1 MTTVLWILLILIVA
15 AGLYVFLALPN
26 LPRRPLDGLTG
37 RDYAHR
43 GLWDDSIPE
52 NSLPAF
58 RRAAELGFG
67 IETDVHITRDDQLVV
82 FHDDSLERMCGD
94 PRMLADLT
102 LAELRE
108 LRLKGTDE
116 RIPTFDEFLAAVDE
130 RVPVIVEIK
139 TDKRIGLLC
148 EMTDR
153 RLRTYRGVYC
163 VESFDPRA
171 VRWYRLHRPDIIRG
185 QLAFGLV
192 KPGTWPHTLTNR
204 LLASLMQNVLGRP
217 DFIAFDAET
226 DRSLPM
232 RLQRRLRPSFV
243 AWTVRSQRQMDSLR
257 GRYDLQIFERFVPGG
272 RPED

>member
-1 MTTVLWILLILIVA
+1 MLT
-15 AGLYVFLALPN
+15 AGLYLVLALPN
-26 LPRRPLDGLTG
+26 LPRRPLDGLAG
-37 RDYAHR
+37 YDYAHR
-43 GLWDDSIPE
+43 GLWDDGIPE

-94 PRMLADLT
+94 GRMLADLT
-102 LAELRE
+102 LAELRQ

-116 RIPTFDEFLAAVDE
+116 PIPTFDEFLAAVDE
-130 RVPVIVEIK
+130 RVPIIVEIK
-139 TDKRIGLLC
+139 TDKRVGLLC
-148 EMTDR
+148 EKTDQ

-192 KPGTWPHTLTNR
+192 RPGSWPHTPTNR

-232 RLQRRLRPSFV
+232 RVQRLFRPSFV
-243 AWTVRSQRQMDSLR
+243 AWTVRSQRQMDKLR
-257 GRYDLQIFERFVPGG
+257 SRYDLQIFEGFVPESAAEHKKCS
-272 RPED
+272 PLP